1 MNFMCF
7 SAVVFED
14 KSITT
19 VTDQDLVCT
28 IRELSQDTPI
38 IWVGPDN
45 IEISDSDTNNYV
57 IDQGN
62 YIFGNKAATLTIKT
76 AKMSTLSSGSV
87 FKCQLK
93 SSKYPTHS
101 PDVVKE
107 MSLSFFTLGLK
118 AHQLM
123 IISLISYRSKS
134 THGIGFSE

>member
-1 MNFMCF
+1 M
-7 SAVVFED
+7 VP
-14 KSITT
+14 
-19 VTDQDLVCT
+19 VTDQAITCLVSG
-28 IRELSQDTPI
+28 LSQDTPVTWI
-38 IWVGPDN
+38 GPDKT
-45 IEISDSDTNNYV
+45 EISESDTDYV
-57 IDQGN
+57 INQGN
-62 YIFGNKAATLTIKT
+62 FIFGNKAATLTIKT
-76 AKMSTLSSGSV
+76 AKMTTLSSGSV

-101 PDVVKE
+101 PDVVNE